1 MRLRPVVPAIAG
13 IVAAAALLLAGCA
26 GSGSSG
32 PDAGPTPVLHSPNA
46 SPTETIT
53 PKPKP
58 PPVVHSCYRMAYDEA
73 LAPTSDKRPVPC
85 TQTHTAVTFYVGT
98 FDKHVPVDGTQV
110 HRLES
115 TVCPRR
121 FATYAGG
128 TVDDRRLS
136 MLRAVWFTPTVAQAS
151 KGAHW
156 FECAAIAL
164 RGDQTLALLSGPV
177 QGVLTHPVSRD
188 HYALCGT
195 AQPGT
200 AGFQQR
206 ICAAPHTWKALR
218 TVVFTAGRYPGE
230 AHVRSAGQAPCKDAG
245 RAVASNP
252 LDYQWSYQW
261 PDLQQWKAGQT
272 YGVCWAPS

>member
-1 MRLRPVVPAIAG
+1 MPCGSPRP
-13 IVAAAALLLAGCA
+13 
-26 GSGSSG
+26 
-32 PDAGPTPVLHSPNA
+32 SPR
-46 SPTETIT
+46 
-53 PKPKP
+53 P
-58 PPVVHSCYRMAYDEA
+58 PR
-73 LAPTSDKRPVPC
+73 
-85 TQTHTAVTFYVGT
+85 
-98 FDKHVPVDGTQV
+98 
-110 HRLES
+110 
-115 TVCPRR
+115 
-121 FATYAGG
+121 
-128 TVDDRRLS
+128 
-136 MLRAVWFTPTVAQAS
+136 
-151 KGAHW
+151 GAHW

-195 AQPGT
+195 AEPGT
-200 AGFQQR
+200 AGFEQR
-206 ICAAPHTWKALR
+206 ICAAPHSWQALR

-245 RAVASNP
+245 RAVASDP